1 VRKTEAD
8 IQAQKLIDDSST
20 KNPIAKMAA
29 QKVADSLRKNAD
41 IKANQLVQEAD
52 FQANKFV
59 EEARAKK
66 EEMINKI

>member
-1 VRKTEAD
+1 
-8 IQAQKLIDDSST
+8 
-20 KNPIAKMAA
+20 
-29 QKVADSLRKNAD
+29 
-41 IKANQLVQEAD
+41 LVQEAD